1 MSSSIDTNT
10 TATTITADRG
20 LGSYHDD
27 RGNSR
32 LEAMTEVG
40 STFARLNLQL
50 TTAVG
55 LIAMAR
61 EQPDDD
67 DLAEA
72 LRLLAS
78 VRLGLEWCVRQPL
91 IAAGVVAAEVQS

>member
-1 MSSSIDTNT
+1 
-10 TATTITADRG
+10 
-20 LGSYHDD
+20 
-27 RGNSR
+27 
-32 LEAMTEVG
+32 MTEVG
-40 STFARLNLQL
+40 STFERLSMQL
-50 TTAVG
+50 TTAAG

-78 VRLGLEWCVRQPL
+78 VRLGLEWCVRRPML
-91 IAAGVVAAEVQS
+91 AAGMFAPAATAT